1 MIPHVMEQL
10 ILCATAVEACAPRA
24 HGLQQETPVCR
35 NYRKSTHSYE
45 DPVQPKKKKKTSGR
59 KQEKMFVTLVTQ
71 RFLSYY
77 TKSMI
82 YKRKHLIKLDYQKP
96 QMVENIFTLHI

>member
-1 MIPHVMEQL
+1 MDFPKYSSGWESACQFKRHGFNPRSEMIPHVMEQL

-45 DPVQPKKKKKTSGR
+45 DPVQPKKKKKKNFWKKTG
-59 KQEKMFVTLVTQ
+59 ENVCDFG
-71 RFLSYY
+71 Y
-77 TKSMI
+77 TKIS
-82 YKRKHLIKLDYQKP
+82 
-96 QMVENIFTLHI
+96 